1 MALNIEKTTVAIIA
15 ISSLLFGSVSASAS
29 QVVKHNSPCKQIN
42 QIVTVKDVTYK
53 CASVGK
59 KRVWRAIARKSSGN
73 SSNSANTPTPNPSL
87 GDSATVNSL
96 ASSFYDWAAK
106 NGKEASNHI
115 PIVNNDVP
123 PKTFSIINPSEV
135 RASKIFAGIISDN
148 TYSFMSVD
156 DSWFFGQ
163 GSKYNQLVPPGDGRV
178 VCFEGQSAVAGCTNK
193 AKGIFYNLL
202 RPELS
207 EIVQHRALGAHEFFH
222 LVQSKLGSLSPFVER
237 TIPRWFE
244 EGSAEFVGYAVLA
257 LESKTRYEDIV
268 AKLPSSNDLDKDPY
282 GAGRVA
288 IEYLVKTYGF
298 EKILDLFA
306 DYSSNT
312 NFDQIF
318 LKNFGITVSDLRTKM

>member
-1 MALNIEKTTVAIIA
+1 MKLNKKIIIVIA
-15 ISSLLFGSVSASAS
+15 TFSLLFGSVSASAS

-53 CASVGK
+53 CAIINK
-59 KRVWRAIARKSSGN
+59 KRVWRAIAKKSAEN
-73 SSNSANTPTPNPSL
+73 SSNIPNTTSKVPSPTN
-87 GDSATVNSL
+87 SATTNSL

-178 VCFEGQSAVAGCTNK
+178 VCFEGQSVVAGCTNK

-222 LVQSKLGSLSPFVER
+222 LVQSKLGGLSPFVER

-282 GAGRVA
+282 GAGRAA

-306 DYSSNT
+306 EYSSNT

-318 LKNFGITVSDLRTKM
+318 LKNFGITVKDLRSKL